1 MPTKEETYI
10 QRIADLEHDEA
21 FDEAVA
27 NKVDLIDDLLT
38 GHDALK
44 HFKYDGADDPE
55 EQGKFLR
62 GIRNLLAIRFDEID
76 GLGHKSQQTPLV
88 LVDQLLNRLDLLLEV
103 KEPRVVRNL
112 IAGDLNDLV
121 EPKSIFS
128 QINELCGRI
137 DTEIEEIT
145 TGVAEYKLRG
155 MDKRLK
161 DFDEA
166 RAALKKEID
175 SIEHPALR
183 KLLATTLCAAGD
195 RFAGSKTYSDAKS
208 TLDSTLKTG
217 LFTAWG
223 DAKQLAE
230 QSFGYF
236 TESASGKSM
245 PLSAA
250 VKLDDKFDKALQT
263 VDEKTA
269 KGEDATQAKE
279 EAGKLAQAALGTLD
293 KMPEK
298 LKTATPSF
306 FGKLQSTVFGI
317 AKSLTGD

>member
-10 QRIADLEHDEA
+10 QRIADLEHDES

-44 HFKYDGADDPE
+44 HFKYNGADDPE

-62 GIRNLLAIRFDEID
+62 EIRNLLTIRFDELEN
-76 GLGHKSQQTPLV
+76 LGHEPEHTPLV
-88 LVDQLLNRLDLLLEV
+88 VIDQRLNGLDLLLEV
-103 KEPRVVRNL
+103 KDPKVVRNL
-112 IAGDLNDLV
+112 IAGDLSDLV
-121 EPKSIFS
+121 EPKSLFAE
-128 QINELCGRI
+128 INELCGRI
-137 DTEIEEIT
+137 ETEIDEIT
-145 TGVAEYKLRG
+145 TGVTEYKLRG

-183 KLLATTLCAAGD
+183 SMLTTTLCAAGD

-208 TLDSTLKTG
+208 TLDSVVKTS

-230 QSFGYF
+230 QSFAYF
-236 TESASGKSM
+236 TESASGKPM

-250 VKLDDKFDKALQT
+250 VKLDEKFDKALQT

-306 FGKLQSTVFGI
+306 FGKLQSTVFGL
-317 AKSLTGD
+317 AKTLSGD